1 MKRVSSAAGGTGN
14 ALNNTLVFWSQGRSR
29 ALFAVF
35 TLACARAEAASPA
48 AEPARADCL
57 PAVAVDDAGL
67 PGVVDPF
74 HVPSDEA
81 KRLNADALIAYRQ
94 GRWDEARRQYRAA
107 ETADPAFLA
116 PALNVAC
123 SFVRQERLA
132 DALGEVRRLLARAYL
147 PWSDEILTAADLGAL
162 KVGPAAKQLHAVLDE
177 ERRRWTEG
185 LARDLLFVARTR
197 VPLKVAVGS
206 DGQSSTPRTLVLG
219 PRQEVFAWS
228 PRTSRYRQLTAE
240 RGRVLVLAAA
250 RDGLRIAYVTA
261 EKLVVT
267 PGAPPALR
275 GAVVKELSLATLT
288 VLAEARVPEDVRS
301 LEILQTPAGFAY
313 RLNQPSGRRSSGVA
327 LAGGRVVQDGLLVP
341 AAVASRQAIP
351 VVTLTGEGVA
361 PAARATALPDD
372 CDGVAR
378 DARSSA
384 GTQVVE
390 VIAGRTSKSAK
401 ARARAEP
408 ARAIS
413 GPFGG
418 GLHGLPIP

>member
-1 MKRVSSAAGGTGN
+1 
-14 ALNNTLVFWSQGRSR
+14 
-29 ALFAVF
+29 
-35 TLACARAEAASPA
+35 
-48 AEPARADCL
+48 
-57 PAVAVDDAGL
+57 VDNGL

-94 GRWDEARRQYRAA
+94 GRWDEARRNYRAA

-132 DALGEVRRLLARAYL
+132 DALDEVRRLLARAYL

-162 KVGPAAKQLHAVLDE
+162 KVGPAAKQLHAALDE
-177 ERRRWTEG
+177 ERRRWAERLT
-185 LARDLLFVARTR
+185 RDLLFVARTR
-197 VPLKVAVGS
+197 VPLKIAARANE
-206 DGQSSTPRTLVLG
+206 GQDTGPDTTARTLVLG

-228 PRTSRYRQLTAE
+228 PRTLRYRQLTAE
-240 RGRVLVLAAA
+240 QGRVLAFAAA

-275 GAVVKELSLATLT
+275 GAVVKEMSLATLT
-288 VLAEARVPEDVRS
+288 VLAEARVSEDVRS
-301 LEILQTPAGFAY
+301 LEIFQTPAGFAY
-313 RLNQPSGRRSSGVA
+313 RLNQPVGRRRPGAA
-327 LAGGRVVQDGLLVP
+327 LADARVAQDGHLVP

-361 PAARATALPDD
+361 PSARATALPDD
-372 CDGVAR
+372 CDGVAAR

-384 GTQVVE
+384 GTPVVE
-390 VIAGRTSKSAK
+390 VVAGRSSRSTK
-401 ARARAEP
+401 AGARAEP
-408 ARAIS
+408 PRAIS

-418 GLHGLPIP
+418 GLHGLPLP